1 MIAVVVALFVL
12 GYIGIVFEHTL
23 YIDKTA
29 TALLMAVLCWSA
41 IALLPA
47 EDGIRALETGVL
59 WPTYVTSALGHH
71 LTTAA
76 EILFFLLGAMTIVEM
91 MDAHQA
97 FALWTDKIQT
107 RNAVTLLWII
117 GLGTFF
123 LSAILD
129 NLTTSIVMASLLR
142 KLVSNPAK
150 RRLYAGAVII
160 SANAGGAFSPIG
172 DITTTMLWIGGQLSA
187 HAILFKVFVPSLV
200 SMVIPLAILAK
211 RLPKTLSAT
220 TLKTEGRQR
229 QVSARERAIILYT
242 GLAVLL
248 FVPTFKLI
256 TGLPPYMG
264 VLFGMAVVWVV
275 SQFLHRRKPGEEQSY
290 YSAAAALSR
299 TDAGSI
305 MFFLGIL
312 LAVGAL
318 ESLHILEQLA
328 GLLKDLMGRPDLMAY
343 VIGLASAVI
352 DNVPLVAASQ
362 GMFSLQEYP
371 MDDALWTYLAYTTG
385 TGGSILIIGSAAG
398 VAVMGI
404 ENIHFGWYFRNIG
417 LLALLGYT
425 AGMAVLV
432 ALNYAW

>member
-1 MIAVVVALFVL
+1 
-12 GYIGIVFEHTL
+12 
-23 YIDKTA
+23 
-29 TALLMAVLCWSA
+29 
-41 IALLPA
+41 
-47 EDGIRALETGVL
+47 
-59 WPTYVTSALGHH
+59 
-71 LTTAA
+71 
-76 EILFFLLGAMTIVEM
+76 
-91 MDAHQA
+91 
-97 FALWTDKIQT
+97 
-107 RNAVTLLWII
+107 
-117 GLGTFF
+117 
-123 LSAILD
+123 
-129 NLTTSIVMASLLR
+129 
-142 KLVSNPAK
+142 
-150 RRLYAGAVII
+150 
-160 SANAGGAFSPIG
+160 
-172 DITTTMLWIGGQLSA
+172 
-187 HAILFKVFVPSLV
+187 
-200 SMVIPLAILAK
+200 
-211 RLPKTLSAT
+211 
-220 TLKTEGRQR
+220 
-229 QVSARERAIILYT
+229 
-242 GLAVLL
+242 
-248 FVPTFKLI
+248 
-256 TGLPPYMG
+256 MG

-328 GLLKDLMGRPDLMAY
+328 SLLKDIMCRPDLMSY
-343 VIGLASAVI
+343 EIGLASAVI